1 MIVLTGPSASGKTAT
16 CLYLQAHFGIKK
28 VITHTTRQ
36 RRKGEVNNVDYHFV
50 TIDEFRKRKANDE
63 FIETTFYN
71 GNYYGTSRKEVQ
83 IDKCRAVEGAGAKTY
98 KSFHDPKIVLFY
110 RLLDEQ
116 TRRER
121 RESRGDDPEKIKSR
135 LLNDEKSFRLDD
147 ERKQIVDVYVDTKKY
162 DIPSVSE
169 FIYNKYL
176 EVLKKNGVDISTL
189 VKL

>member
-16 CLYLQAHFGIKK
+16 CLYLQEHYGIKK

-50 TIDEFRKRKANDE
+50 SVEEFRKRKANDE

-71 GNYYGTSRKEVQ
+71 GNYYGTSRKEVS

-110 RLLDEQ
+110 RLLDEK

-121 RESRGDDPEKIKSR
+121 RESRGDDPEKIKAR
-135 LLNDEKSFRLDD
+135 LLNDEKAFCLDE
-147 ERKQIVDVYVDTKKY
+147 ERKKIVDVYVDTKKY
-162 DIPSVSE
+162 DIPSVAKY
-169 FIYNKYL
+169 IYSQYL
-176 EVLKKNGVDISTL
+176 EVLKKNGVDTSSLI
-189 VKL
+189 K